1 MKLRNVETA
10 LRADVSQNVPNG
22 IDALGIFD
30 NLVQPVFPF
39 PVDNVAMIL
48 SFAELEGPTMFEIRV
63 NSPSDE
69 LITKG
74 SFGVLPDEYGYGRKI
89 LNTGSFLVTE
99 RGKYTIDVFELG
111 ADKKLKFLKTKRLFN
126 ADYPPKREFSE
137 DEIKEIL
144 SNENLIR
151 VVKTEFKPLEFAND
165 ETVEPIKFQISLD
178 KDLPL
183 AEGHIALPED
193 NIIEIK
199 GKKFD
204 MTGMRRHIEWM
215 FGRPIPKVEESKK
228 NENSENLEK

>member
-1 MKLRNVETA
+1 MKLRSVETA
-10 LRADVSQNVPNG
+10 LRADISQNVPNG

-39 PVDNVAMIL
+39 PVDNIAMIL

-137 DEIKEIL
+137 DEIKKIL
-144 SNENLIR
+144 ENENLIR

-215 FGRPIPKVEESKK
+215 FGRPIPKVEESKE
-228 NENSENLEK
+228 NENSENIEK

>member
-30 NLVQPVFPF
+30 NLVQPIFPF
-39 PVDNVAMIL
+39 PVDNIAIIL

-183 AEGHIALPED
+183 AEGHIALPKD

>member
-39 PVDNVAMIL
+39 PVDNIAIIL

-144 SNENLIR
+144 ANENLIR

-183 AEGHIALPED
+183 AEGHIALPKD

>member
-39 PVDNVAMIL
+39 PVDNIAIIL

-137 DEIKEIL
+137 DEIKKIL
-144 SNENLIR
+144 ENENLIR

-215 FGRPIPKVEESKK
+215 FGRPIPKVEESKE
-228 NENSENLEK
+228 NENSENIEK